1 MKELTSR
8 DNPLFKSILR
18 LARSSRARREEGKI
32 VLDGVHLVQAYLDRF
47 GPQGMELVV
56 KRAAASHPEIL
67 ALQSRVPAVTMSDSL
82 FDQAAPVQSPVGILA
97 LAPLP
102 RTPAKPVELGFQVL
116 LDGVQDPGNLG
127 AILRSAAASG
137 GTLAHLSGAC
147 ADAWSP
153 KALRGGMGAQ
163 FLLEIRQHQ
172 ELAAVTAGLSVRTIA
187 CTADA
192 KGSIFETDLR
202 GDLAFIIGGEG
213 RGISDDVIAN
223 AHETVRI
230 PMRPGIESLNAA
242 AAAAV
247 CFFEWTRQNGMAR
260 AHP

>member
-1 MKELTSR
+1 MKQLTSR

-18 LARSSRARREEGKI
+18 LTRSSRARREEGRI

-47 GPQGMELVV
+47 GSQGMDLVV
-56 KRAAASHPEIL
+56 KRAAAGHPEIL
-67 ALQSRVPAVTMSDSL
+67 ALQSRVPSVTMSDSL
-82 FDQAAPVQSPVGILA
+82 FDQAAPVQSPVGVLA

-102 RTPAKPVELGFQVL
+102 RTPARPAELGFQVL

-127 AILRSAAASG
+127 AILRSAVASG
-137 GTLAHLSGAC
+137 GTLAQLSGAC

-163 FLLEIRQHQ
+163 FLLEIRQQQ
-172 ELAAVTAGLSVRTIA
+172 ELATVTAGLNVRLIA

-202 GDLAFIIGGEG
+202 GELGFIIGGEG

-223 AHETVRI
+223 AHQTVRI
-230 PMRPGIESLNAA
+230 PMQAGIESLNAG

-247 CFFEWTRQNGMAR
+247 CFYEWLRQNSTAR